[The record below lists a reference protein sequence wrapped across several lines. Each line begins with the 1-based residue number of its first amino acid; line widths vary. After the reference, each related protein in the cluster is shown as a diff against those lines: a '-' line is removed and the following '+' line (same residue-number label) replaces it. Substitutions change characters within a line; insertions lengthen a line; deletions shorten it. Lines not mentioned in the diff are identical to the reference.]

1 MKKSTYRGQSQSNYI
16 TAHIEQTYQKGVTKY
31 DNNLSRIRKMVTDQ
45 VLDNHKK
52 IRFQFQKRKEN
63 NDILNNTSK
72 IKGRKSVGVLKYD

>member
-1 MKKSTYRGQSQSNYI
+1 
-16 TAHIEQTYQKGVTKY
+16 
-31 DNNLSRIRKMVTDQ
+31 MVTDQ